1 MRELMYVIA
10 TRGQHN
16 KEIYLAVDEKR
27 SAGAGTKIFY
37 KWTEDVDEA
46 IATFTIT
53 DAEEQAKRH
62 FKNFN
67 KWYIK
72 RHFFTF
78 K

>member
-27 SAGAGTKIFY
+27 SAEADTKIFY
-37 KWTEDVDEA
+37 KWTEDVEQA
-46 IATFTIT
+46 IATFNASDI
-53 DAEEQAKRH
+53 EEVAQRH
-62 FKNFN
+62 FKNYT